1 MVHAFIS
8 SRLNHCMYSTV
19 CSKQCCPGSHQDT
32 EIATYHPSPTLC
44 PTFSR
49 LVVLGVFNIHV
60 DAPKCPLAVDFL
72 NLLDCLPL
80 TQHVQGPTHKHGH
93 TLDLAIT
100 ADGSVTNT
108 HVLELGISDHSV
120 VLLDT

>member
-1 MVHAFIS
+1 M
-8 SRLNHCMYSTV
+8 
-19 CSKQCCPGSHQDT
+19 
-32 EIATYHPSPTLC
+32 
-44 PTFSR
+44 
-49 LVVLGVFNIHV
+49 VLGVFNIHV

-80 TQHVQGPTHKHGH
+80 TQHVQGPTHNHGH

-100 ADGSVTNT
+100 GVS
-108 HVLELGISDHSV
+108 LELGISDHSV